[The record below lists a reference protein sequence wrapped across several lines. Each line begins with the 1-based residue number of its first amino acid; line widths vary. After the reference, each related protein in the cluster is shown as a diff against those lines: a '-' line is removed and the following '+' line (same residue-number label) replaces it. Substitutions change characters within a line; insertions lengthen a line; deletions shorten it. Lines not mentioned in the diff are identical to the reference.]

1 MDLDFNQEEQAFRE
15 EVRAFLRDKLPADMR
30 QRAHLGDHSKI
41 KEDITNWQKILNK
54 QGWGAPA
61 WPAEFGG
68 TGWGKVEQFIFETE
82 CALADAPAQLAF
94 GVKMV
99 APVIMRFGSPEQQQ
113 RILPRILAA
122 EDWWCQGY
130 SEPGSGSDLA
140 SLKTKAELDG
150 DHYVVNG
157 QKVWNTLG
165 QFADWIFCLVRTD
178 SSGKPQR
185 GISFLLID
193 MKTPGISVRPTRLL
207 DGGYEVNEIWFD
219 NVRVPIANR
228 IGDENAGW
236 TYAKYL
242 LGHERTNI
250 AGIGVNQRELRR
262 LKQMAA
268 ATERNG
274 RPLIEDAVFATR
286 IVQTELELK
295 ALEITNLRVIFAE
308 ERNHAPGPEASIL
321 KIRGTEIMQR
331 ITELQVEVLGARAL
345 IMESP
350 NRDLGEDVPRA
361 TAAYLN
367 QRKLTIFGGSNEI
380 QRNIIAQMILQV

>member
-1 MDLDFNQEEQAFRE
+1 MDLDFNPQEQAFRE

-30 QRAHLGDHSKI
+30 QRVHLGDHARI
-41 KEDITNWQKILNK
+41 KEDITTWQKILNA

-68 TGWGKVEQFIFETE
+68 TGWSKAQQFIFETE

-99 APVIMRFGSPEQQQ
+99 APVIMRFGSAEQQQ

-207 DGGYEVNEIWFD
+207 DGSYEVNEIWFD
-219 NVRVPIANR
+219 NVRVPVANR

-268 ATERNG
+268 TTERNG
-274 RPLIEDAVFATR
+274 RPLIEDAVFAAR

-331 ITELQVEVLGARAL
+331 ITELQIEALGARAL
-345 IMESP
+345 IAESP
-350 NRDLGEDVPRA
+350 GRDLGEDVPRA